1 MKSLEVKKYKNF
13 EHLTL
18 NDLANINL
26 IVGKN
31 NVGKS
36 ALLEAVSIFASNGDL
51 EQIKA
56 VLASRGEGVV
66 FSPLVEKSAEKE
78 MERFLSLYHQWNMPD
93 FLNHPIEI
101 SANEKLSGRKT
112 KFSMRLAGYIKS
124 LETDSQGFERPY
136 KLLEDNNEAMFENP
150 DIHIGLLLSYDER
163 KTFYMFNGERK
174 RNSAEGLN
182 AFEYVRTNQIMGD
195 KNPKLYDKIALTPN
209 EKYIIKALQ
218 IIEPQ
223 IENINFLKDDIAY
236 DIAYDRAYGRLLSGD
251 ERVPFVVLKNDSKRY
266 RLSAMGD
273 GINRILTII
282 LAMLNCENGVLL
294 IDEFENGLH
303 YSVQYQLW
311 KVIND
316 LSTKLNVQVF
326 ATTHSM
332 DTLRSLSELIN
343 DYPIEEMQDK
353 VACYY
358 LQRTQTNE
366 IKGYR
371 YSADNF
377 EFLINKG
384 EDIR

>member
-56 VLASRGEGVV
+56 VLASRGEGVG
-66 FSPLVEKSAEKE
+66 FSSSVEKSAEKE
-78 MERFLSLYHQWNMPD
+78 MERFLSLYHQWNVPN

-101 SANEKLSGRKT
+101 SANEKLSGRKIN
-112 KFSMRLAGYIKS
+112 FSMRLAGYIKS

-174 RNSAEGLN
+174 RNPAEGSN
-182 AFEYVRTNQIMGD
+182 TFEYVRTNQIMGD

-223 IENINFLKDDIAY
+223 IENINFLKDDKAP
-236 DIAYDRAYGRLLSGD
+236 GQSD
-251 ERVPFVVLKNDSKRY
+251 ERVPFVVFKNDSKRY

-303 YSVQYQLW
+303 YSVQHQLW

>member
-56 VLASRGEGVV
+56 VLASRGEGVG
-66 FSPLVEKSAEKE
+66 SSSSVEKLAEKE
-78 MERFLSLYHQWNMPD
+78 MERFLSLYHQWNVPN

-101 SANEKLSGRKT
+101 SANEKSSGRKT

-174 RNSAEGLN
+174 RNPAEGLK

-223 IENINFLKDDIAY
+223 IENINFLKDDKAP
-236 DIAYDRAYGRLLSGD
+236 GQSD
-251 ERVPFVVLKNDSKRY
+251 ERVPFVVFKNDSKRY

-303 YSVQYQLW
+303 YSVQHQLW

-343 DYPIEEMQDK
+343 DYPIEEMQEK

-366 IKGYR
+366 IKSYR

>member
-56 VLASRGEGVV
+56 VLASRGEGVG
-66 FSPLVEKSAEKE
+66 FSSSVEKSAEKE
-78 MERFLSLYHQWNMPD
+78 MERFLSLYHQWNVPN

-101 SANEKLSGRKT
+101 SANEKLSGRKIN
-112 KFSMRLAGYIKS
+112 FSMRLAGYIKS
-124 LETDSQGFERPY
+124 IETDSQGFERPY

-174 RNSAEGLN
+174 RNPAEGSN

-223 IENINFLKDDIAY
+223 IENINFLKDDKAP
-236 DIAYDRAYGRLLSGD
+236 GQSD
-251 ERVPFVVLKNDSKRY
+251 ERVPFVVFNNSSKRY

-353 VACYY
+353 VTCYY
-358 LQRTQTNE
+358 LQRTQANE

>member
-56 VLASRGEGVV
+56 VLASRGEGVG
-66 FSPLVEKSAEKE
+66 FSSSVEKSAEKE
-78 MERFLSLYHQWNMPD
+78 MERFLSLYHQWNVPN

-101 SANEKLSGRKT
+101 SANEKSSGRKT

-174 RNSAEGLN
+174 RNPAEGLN

-223 IENINFLKDDIAY
+223 IENINFLKDDKAP
-236 DIAYDRAYGRLLSGD
+236 GQSD
-251 ERVPFVVLKNDSKRY
+251 ERVPFVVFKNDSKRY

-358 LQRTQTNE
+358 LQRTQANE

>member
-56 VLASRGEGVV
+56 VLASRGEGVG
-66 FSPLVEKSAEKE
+66 FSSSVEKSAEKE
-78 MERFLSLYHQWNMPD
+78 MERFLSLYHQWNVPN

-101 SANEKLSGRKT
+101 SANEKLSGRKIN
-112 KFSMRLAGYIKS
+112 FSMRLAGYIKS
-124 LETDSQGFERPY
+124 IETDSQGFERPY

-150 DIHIGLLLSYDER
+150 DIHIGLLLNYDER

-174 RNSAEGLN
+174 RNPAEGSN
-182 AFEYVRTNQIMGD
+182 TFEYVRTNQIMGD

-223 IENINFLKDDIAY
+223 IENINFLKDDKAP
-236 DIAYDRAYGRLLSGD
+236 GQSD
-251 ERVPFVVLKNDSKRY
+251 ERVPFIVFKNDSKRY

-273 GINRILTII
+273 GINRILTIYWP
-282 LAMLNCENGVLL
+282 C
-294 IDEFENGLH
+294 
-303 YSVQYQLW
+303 
-311 KVIND
+311 
-316 LSTKLNVQVF
+316 
-326 ATTHSM
+326 
-332 DTLRSLSELIN
+332 
-343 DYPIEEMQDK
+343 
-353 VACYY
+353 
-358 LQRTQTNE
+358 
-366 IKGYR
+366 
-371 YSADNF
+371 
-377 EFLINKG
+377 
-384 EDIR
+384 

>member
-56 VLASRGEGVV
+56 VLASRGEGVG
-66 FSPLVEKSAEKE
+66 FSSSVEKSAEKE
-78 MERFLSLYHQWNMPD
+78 MERFLSLYHQWNVPN

-101 SANEKLSGRKT
+101 SANEKSSGRKT

-174 RNSAEGLN
+174 RNPAEGSN

-223 IENINFLKDDIAY
+223 IENINFLKDDKAP
-236 DIAYDRAYGRLLSGD
+236 GQSD
-251 ERVPFVVLKNDSKRY
+251 ERVPFVVFKNDSKRY

-303 YSVQYQLW
+303 YSVQHQLW

-353 VACYY
+353 VTCYY
-358 LQRTQTNE
+358 LQRTQANE

>member
-56 VLASRGEGVV
+56 VLASRGEGVG
-66 FSPLVEKSAEKE
+66 FSSSVEKSAEKE
-78 MERFLSLYHQWNMPD
+78 MERFLSLYHQWNVPN

-174 RNSAEGLN
+174 RNPAEGLN

-223 IENINFLKDDIAY
+223 IENINFLKDDKAP
-236 DIAYDRAYGRLLSGD
+236 GQSD
-251 ERVPFVVLKNDSKRY
+251 ERVPFIVFKNDSKRY

>member
-56 VLASRGEGVV
+56 VLASRGEGVG
-66 FSPLVEKSAEKE
+66 FSSSVEKSAEKE
-78 MERFLSLYHQWNMPD
+78 MERFLSLYHQWNVPN

-101 SANEKLSGRKT
+101 SANEKLSGRKIN
-112 KFSMRLAGYIKS
+112 FSMRLAGYIKS
-124 LETDSQGFERPY
+124 IETDSQGFERPY

-174 RNSAEGLN
+174 RNPAEGLN

-223 IENINFLKDDIAY
+223 IENINFLKDDKAP
-236 DIAYDRAYGRLLSGD
+236 GQSD
-251 ERVPFVVLKNDSKRY
+251 ERVPFVVFKNDSKRY

-358 LQRTQTNE
+358 LQRTQANE

>member
-56 VLASRGEGVV
+56 VLASRGEGVG
-66 FSPLVEKSAEKE
+66 FSSSVEKSAEKE
-78 MERFLSLYHQWNMPD
+78 MERFLSLYHQWNVPN

-101 SANEKLSGRKT
+101 SANEKSSGRKT

-136 KLLEDNNEAMFENP
+136 KLLENP

-174 RNSAEGLN
+174 RNPAEGSN

-223 IENINFLKDDIAY
+223 IENINFLKDDKAP
-236 DIAYDRAYGRLLSGD
+236 GQSD
-251 ERVPFVVLKNDSKRY
+251 ERVPFVVFKNDSKRY

-303 YSVQYQLW
+303 YSVQHQLW

-366 IKGYR
+366 IKSYR

>member
-56 VLASRGEGVV
+56 VLASRGEGVG
-66 FSPLVEKSAEKE
+66 FSSSVEKSAEKE
-78 MERFLSLYHQWNMPD
+78 MERFLSLYHQWNVPN

-101 SANEKLSGRKT
+101 SANEKLSGRKIN
-112 KFSMRLAGYIKS
+112 FSMRLAGYIKS
-124 LETDSQGFERPY
+124 IETDSQGFERPY

-174 RNSAEGLN
+174 RNPAEGLN

-223 IENINFLKDDIAY
+223 IENINFLKDDKAP
-236 DIAYDRAYGRLLSGD
+236 GQSD
-251 ERVPFVVLKNDSKRY
+251 ERVPFVVFKNDSKRY

-343 DYPIEEMQDK
+343 DYPIEEMQEK

-366 IKGYR
+366 IKSYR

>member
-56 VLASRGEGVV
+56 VLASRGEGVG
-66 FSPLVEKSAEKE
+66 FSSSVEKSTEKE
-78 MERFLSLYHQWNMPD
+78 MERFLSLYHQWNVPN

-174 RNSAEGLN
+174 RNSAEGSKT
-182 AFEYVRTNQIMGD
+182 FEYVRTTMGDNNFVGD
-195 KNPKLYDKIALTPN
+195 KNQIIGPKSSYLYDKIALTSN
-209 EKYIIKALQ
+209 EKYIIEALQ

-223 IENINFLKDDIAY
+223 IENVNFLGDDK
-236 DIAYDRAYGRLLSGD
+236 LLS
-251 ERVPFVVLKNDSKRY
+251 RVPFVVLKNDPKRY

-294 IDEFENGLH
+294 IDELENGLH

-316 LSTKLNVQVF
+316 ISAKLNVQVF
-326 ATTHSM
+326 VTTHSM
-332 DTLRSLSELIN
+332 DTLRSLSQLIK
-343 DYPIEEMQDK
+343 DRPTEMQEK

-358 LQRTQTNE
+358 LQRTQTGE
-366 IKGYR
+366 IKAYR
-371 YSADNF
+371 YGTDNF
-377 EFLINKG
+377 EFLITHEEN
-384 EDIR
+384 IR

>member
-56 VLASRGEGVV
+56 VLASRGEGVG
-66 FSPLVEKSAEKE
+66 FSSSVEKSAEKE
-78 MERFLSLYHQWNMPD
+78 MERFLSLYHQWNVPN

-101 SANEKLSGRKT
+101 SANEKLSGRKIN
-112 KFSMRLAGYIKS
+112 FSMRLAGYIKS
-124 LETDSQGFERPY
+124 IETDSQGFERPY

-150 DIHIGLLLSYDER
+150 DIHIGLLLNYDER

-174 RNSAEGLN
+174 RNPAEGLK

-223 IENINFLKDDIAY
+223 IENINFLKDDKAP
-236 DIAYDRAYGRLLSGD
+236 GQSD
-251 ERVPFVVLKNDSKRY
+251 ERVPFVVFKNDSKRY

>member
-56 VLASRGEGVV
+56 VLASRGEGVG
-66 FSPLVEKSAEKE
+66 FSSSVEKSAEKE
-78 MERFLSLYHQWNMPD
+78 MERFLSLYHQWNVPN

-101 SANEKLSGRKT
+101 SANEKSSGRKT

-174 RNSAEGLN
+174 RNSAEGSN

-223 IENINFLKDDIAY
+223 IENINFLKDDKAP
-236 DIAYDRAYGRLLSGD
+236 GQSD
-251 ERVPFVVLKNDSKRY
+251 ERVPFVVFKNDSKRY

-303 YSVQYQLW
+303 YSVQHQLW

-343 DYPIEEMQDK
+343 DYPIEEMQEK

>member
-56 VLASRGEGVV
+56 VLASRGEGVG
-66 FSPLVEKSAEKE
+66 SSSSVEKLAEKE
-78 MERFLSLYHQWNMPD
+78 MERFLSLYHQWNVPD

-174 RNSAEGLN
+174 RNPAEGLN

-223 IENINFLKDDIAY
+223 IENINFLKDDKAP
-236 DIAYDRAYGRLLSGD
+236 GQSD
-251 ERVPFVVLKNDSKRY
+251 ERVPFVVLKNESKRY

>member
-36 ALLEAVSIFASNGDL
+36 AVIEAVSIFASNGDL

-56 VLASRGEGVV
+56 VLASRGEGVG
-66 FSPLVEKSAEKE
+66 FSSSVEKSAEKE
-78 MERFLSLYHQWNMPD
+78 MERFLSLYHQWNVPN

-101 SANEKLSGRKT
+101 SANEKSSGRKT

-124 LETDSQGFERPY
+124 LETDSQGFESPY

-174 RNSAEGLN
+174 RNPAEGLN

-223 IENINFLKDDIAY
+223 IENINFLKDDKAP
-236 DIAYDRAYGRLLSGD
+236 GQSD
-251 ERVPFVVLKNDSKRY
+251 ERVPFVVFKNDSKRY

-303 YSVQYQLW
+303 YSVQHQLW

-326 ATTHSM
+326 ATTHSI

-343 DYPIEEMQDK
+343 HYPIEEMQDNE
-353 VACYY
+353 ACYY
-358 LQRTQTNE
+358 LQRTQANE

>member
-56 VLASRGEGVV
+56 VLASRGEGVG
-66 FSPLVEKSAEKE
+66 FSSSVEKSAEKE
-78 MERFLSLYHQWNMPD
+78 MERFLSLYHQWNVPN

-101 SANEKLSGRKT
+101 SANEKLSGRKIN
-112 KFSMRLAGYIKS
+112 FSMRLAGYIKS
-124 LETDSQGFERPY
+124 IETDSQGFERPY

-174 RNSAEGLN
+174 RNPAEGLN

-223 IENINFLKDDIAY
+223 IENINFLKDDKAP
-236 DIAYDRAYGRLLSGD
+236 GQSD
-251 ERVPFVVLKNDSKRY
+251 ERVPFIVFKNDSKRY

-303 YSVQYQLW
+303 YSVQHQLW

-366 IKGYR
+366 IKSYR

>member
-56 VLASRGEGVV
+56 VLASRGEGVG
-66 FSPLVEKSAEKE
+66 FSSSVEKSAEKE
-78 MERFLSLYHQWNMPD
+78 MERFLSLYHQWNVPN

-101 SANEKLSGRKT
+101 SANEKLSGRKIN
-112 KFSMRLAGYIKS
+112 FSMRLAGYIKS
-124 LETDSQGFERPY
+124 IETDSQGFERPY

-174 RNSAEGLN
+174 RNPAEGLN

-195 KNPKLYDKIALTPN
+195 KNPKLYDKVALTPN

-223 IENINFLKDDIAY
+223 IENINFLKDDKAP
-236 DIAYDRAYGRLLSGD
+236 GQSD
-251 ERVPFVVLKNDSKRY
+251 ERVPFVVFKNDSKRY

-303 YSVQYQLW
+303 YSVQHQLW

-366 IKGYR
+366 IKSYR

>member
-56 VLASRGEGVV
+56 VLASRGEGVG
-66 FSPLVEKSAEKE
+66 FSSTVEKSTEKE
-78 MERFLSLYHQWNMPD
+78 MERFLSLYHQWNVPN

-174 RNSAEGLN
+174 RNPAEGLN

-223 IENINFLKDDIAY
+223 IENINFLKDDKAP
-236 DIAYDRAYGRLLSGD
+236 GQSD
-251 ERVPFVVLKNDSKRY
+251 ERVPFVVFKNDSKRY

-343 DYPIEEMQDK
+343 DYPIEEMQEK

>member
-56 VLASRGEGVV
+56 VLASRGEGVG
-66 FSPLVEKSAEKE
+66 FSSSVEKSAEKE
-78 MERFLSLYHQWNMPD
+78 MERFLSLYHQWNVPN

-174 RNSAEGLN
+174 RNPAEGSN

-223 IENINFLKDDIAY
+223 IENINFLKDDKAP
-236 DIAYDRAYGRLLSGD
+236 GQSD
-251 ERVPFVVLKNDSKRY
+251 ERVPFVVFKNDSKRY

-273 GINRILTII
+273 GINRIHIGHVELRKRSF
-282 LAMLNCENGVLL
+282 
-294 IDEFENGLH
+294 ID
-303 YSVQYQLW
+303 
-311 KVIND
+311 
-316 LSTKLNVQVF
+316 
-326 ATTHSM
+326 
-332 DTLRSLSELIN
+332 
-343 DYPIEEMQDK
+343 
-353 VACYY
+353 
-358 LQRTQTNE
+358 
-366 IKGYR
+366 
-371 YSADNF
+371 
-377 EFLINKG
+377 
-384 EDIR
+384 

>member
-56 VLASRGEGVV
+56 VLASRGEGVG
-66 FSPLVEKSAEKE
+66 FSSSVEKSTEKE
-78 MERFLSLYHQWNMPD
+78 MERFLSLYHQWNVPN

-101 SANEKLSGRKT
+101 SANEKLSGRKIN
-112 KFSMRLAGYIKS
+112 FSMRLAGYIKS
-124 LETDSQGFERPY
+124 IETDSQGFERPY

-174 RNSAEGLN
+174 RNPAEGLK

-223 IENINFLKDDIAY
+223 IENINFLKDDKAP
-236 DIAYDRAYGRLLSGD
+236 GQSD

-353 VACYY
+353 VTCYY
-358 LQRTQTNE
+358 LQRTQANE

>member
-56 VLASRGEGVV
+56 VLASRGEGVG
-66 FSPLVEKSAEKE
+66 FSSSVEKSAEKE
-78 MERFLSLYHQWNMPD
+78 MERFLSLYHQWNVPN

-101 SANEKLSGRKT
+101 SANEKLSGRKIN
-112 KFSMRLAGYIKS
+112 FSMRLAGYIKS
-124 LETDSQGFERPY
+124 IETDSQGFERPY

-174 RNSAEGLN
+174 RNPAEGLN

-223 IENINFLKDDIAY
+223 IENINFLKDDKAP
-236 DIAYDRAYGRLLSGD
+236 GQSD
-251 ERVPFVVLKNDSKRY
+251 ERVPFVVFKNDSKRY

>member
-56 VLASRGEGVV
+56 VLASRGEGVG
-66 FSPLVEKSAEKE
+66 FSSSVEKSAEKE
-78 MERFLSLYHQWNMPD
+78 MERFLSLYHQWNVPD

-174 RNSAEGLN
+174 RNPAEGLN

-223 IENINFLKDDIAY
+223 IENINFLKDDKVP
-236 DIAYDRAYGRLLSGD
+236 GQSD
-251 ERVPFVVLKNDSKRY
+251 ERVPFVVFKNDSKRY

>member
-51 EQIKA
+51 EQVKA
-56 VLASRGEGVV
+56 VLASRGEGVG
-66 FSPLVEKSAEKE
+66 FSSSVEKSAEKE
-78 MERFLSLYHQWNMPD
+78 MDRFLSLYHDRDMRA

-101 SANEKLSGRKT
+101 SANEKLSGRET
-112 KFSMRLAGYIKS
+112 KFSMSLAGYTKN

-174 RNSAEGLN
+174 RNPAEGSN

-223 IENINFLKDDIAY
+223 IENINFLKDDKAP
-236 DIAYDRAYGRLLSGD
+236 GQSD
-251 ERVPFVVLKNDSKRY
+251 ERVPFVVFKNDSKRY

-303 YSVQYQLW
+303 YSVQHQLW

-366 IKGYR
+366 IKSYR

>member
-56 VLASRGEGVV
+56 VLASRGEGVG
-66 FSPLVEKSAEKE
+66 FSSSVEKSAEKE
-78 MERFLSLYHQWNMPD
+78 MERFLSLYHQWNVPN

-101 SANEKLSGRKT
+101 SANEKLSGRKIN
-112 KFSMRLAGYIKS
+112 FSMRLAGYIKS
-124 LETDSQGFERPY
+124 IETDSQGFERPY

-174 RNSAEGLN
+174 RNPAEGLN

-223 IENINFLKDDIAY
+223 IENINFLKDDKAP
-236 DIAYDRAYGRLLSGD
+236 GQSD
-251 ERVPFVVLKNDSKRY
+251 ERVPFVVFKNDSKRY

-343 DYPIEEMQDK
+343 DYPIEEMQEK

>member
-1 MKSLEVKKYKNF
+1 
-13 EHLTL
+13 
-18 NDLANINL
+18 
-26 IVGKN
+26 
-31 NVGKS
+31 
-36 ALLEAVSIFASNGDL
+36 
-51 EQIKA
+51 
-56 VLASRGEGVV
+56 
-66 FSPLVEKSAEKE
+66 
-78 MERFLSLYHQWNMPD
+78 
-93 FLNHPIEI
+93 
-101 SANEKLSGRKT
+101 
-112 KFSMRLAGYIKS
+112 
-124 LETDSQGFERPY
+124 
-136 KLLEDNNEAMFENP
+136 
-150 DIHIGLLLSYDER
+150 
-163 KTFYMFNGERK
+163 
-174 RNSAEGLN
+174 
-182 AFEYVRTNQIMGD
+182 
-195 KNPKLYDKIALTPN
+195 
-209 EKYIIKALQ
+209 
-218 IIEPQ
+218 
-223 IENINFLKDDIAY
+223 
-236 DIAYDRAYGRLLSGD
+236 
-251 ERVPFVVLKNDSKRY
+251 
-266 RLSAMGD
+266 MGD

-303 YSVQYQLW
+303 YSVQHQLW

-343 DYPIEEMQDK
+343 DYPIEEMQEK

>member
-56 VLASRGEGVV
+56 VLASRGEGVG
-66 FSPLVEKSAEKE
+66 FSSSVEKSAEKE
-78 MERFLSLYHQWNMPD
+78 MERFLSLYHQCNVPN

-101 SANEKLSGRKT
+101 SANEKLSGRKIN
-112 KFSMRLAGYIKS
+112 FSMRLAGYIKS
-124 LETDSQGFERPY
+124 IETDSQGFERPY

-174 RNSAEGLN
+174 RNPAEGLN

-223 IENINFLKDDIAY
+223 IENINFLKDDKAP
-236 DIAYDRAYGRLLSGD
+236 GQSD
-251 ERVPFVVLKNDSKRY
+251 ERVPFVVFKNDSKRY

-358 LQRTQTNE
+358 LQRTQANE